1 MIHSILA
8 DVVML
13 VHFAFVLFVA
23 LGAFLVLWRRWVAWL
38 HVPCALYGAAIE
50 FFGWICPLTPLEND
64 LRRQAGQAGYA
75 GGFIENYVGGLLYP
89 ADWSRIH
96 VWLGIAV
103 VVGNGAIYA
112 WIWWRRRSRRPTAG
126 GDEAGR

>member
-1 MIHSILA
+1 
-8 DVVML
+8 VML

-23 LGAFLVLWRRWVAWL
+23 LDAFLVLWRRWVAWL

-89 ADWSRIH
+89 TDWSRIH
-96 VWLGIAV
+96 VWLGVAV

-112 WIWWRRRSRRPTAG
+112 WIWWRQRRTRRTSG
-126 GDEAGR
+126 G